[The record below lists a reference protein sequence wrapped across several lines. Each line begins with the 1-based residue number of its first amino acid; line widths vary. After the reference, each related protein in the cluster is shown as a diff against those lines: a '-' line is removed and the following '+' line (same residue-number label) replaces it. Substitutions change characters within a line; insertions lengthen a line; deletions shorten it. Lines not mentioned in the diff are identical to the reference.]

1 MKLKIGHLYPDLLN
15 LYGDQGNIRCLQK
28 RLAWRGIEAEV
39 RQVLWG
45 EQVDFSD
52 LDLVLLGGGS
62 DREQKLACMQL
73 SRIREKFCRFVE
85 EDGGVLAVCGGYQLL
100 GRYYQTSRERIEGLG
115 ILDIYSEWEPRRLV
129 SNSILKSPLAA
140 APVVGFENHGGR
152 TYIGKHEPFGRVL
165 FGYGNTR
172 SSGQEGVIYRN
183 VIGTYLHG
191 PLLPKNPQI
200 CDVLLQR
207 ALERKYGPI
216 GKLQSLADGLERRA
230 NDMIVERYCDGA
242 YVMRERLQRFL

>member
-85 EDGGVLAVCGGYQLL
+85 EDGGGTGGL
-100 GRYYQTSRERIEGLG
+100 
-115 ILDIYSEWEPRRLV
+115 RRLPAFGQ
-129 SNSILKSPLAA
+129 ILS
-140 APVVGFENHGGR
+140 
-152 TYIGKHEPFGRVL
+152 
-165 FGYGNTR
+165 
-172 SSGQEGVIYRN
+172 
-183 VIGTYLHG
+183 
-191 PLLPKNPQI
+191 
-200 CDVLLQR
+200 D
-207 ALERKYGPI
+207 
-216 GKLQSLADGLERRA
+216 
-230 NDMIVERYCDGA
+230 
-242 YVMRERLQRFL
+242 